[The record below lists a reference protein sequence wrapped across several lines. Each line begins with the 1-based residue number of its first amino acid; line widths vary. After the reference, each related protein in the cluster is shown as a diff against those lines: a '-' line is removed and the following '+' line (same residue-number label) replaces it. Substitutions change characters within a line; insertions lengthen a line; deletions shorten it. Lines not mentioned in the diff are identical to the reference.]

1 MTINTYQIRN
11 VLKVYGNQLKK
22 RSNFLDGGKEP
33 VRPSSDFVEISVE
46 ARRRQVLSQLSDR
59 LVAQL
64 RSQERQDRSSQ
75 EGPTGGLSSVGGGEE
90 YALEGGNRYEN
101 R

>member
-1 MTINTYQIRN
+1 MTISAYQIRN
-11 VLKVYGNQLKK
+11 VLRVYGNQLKK
-22 RSNFLDGGKEP
+22 RSHFLDGGIDP

-64 RSQERQDRSSQ
+64 RSQGGQDRSSQ
-75 EGPTGGLSSVGGGEE
+75 QGPAVSLPPVVGEE
-90 YALEGGNRYEN
+90 E
-101 R
+101 

>member
-1 MTINTYQIRN
+1 MTISTYQIRN
-11 VLKVYGNQLKK
+11 VLRVYGNQLKK
-22 RSNFLDGGKEP
+22 RSNFLDGGIDP

-64 RSQERQDRSSQ
+64 RSQGEQDRSSQ
-75 EGPTGGLSSVGGGEE
+75 EGPTGALPQVEGEE
-90 YALEGGNRYEN
+90 E
-101 R
+101 

>member
-1 MTINTYQIRN
+1 MTISTYQIRN
-11 VLKVYGNQLKK
+11 VLRVYGNQLKK
-22 RSNFLDGGKEP
+22 RSNFLDGGIDP

-64 RSQERQDRSSQ
+64 RSREGQDRSSQ
-75 EGPTGGLSSVGGGEE
+75 EGPTGALPPVEGGEE
-90 YALEGGNRYEN
+90 
-101 R
+101 

>member
-1 MTINTYQIRN
+1 MTISTYQIRN
-11 VLKVYGNQLKK
+11 VLRVYGNQLKR
-22 RSNFLDGGKEP
+22 RSNFLDGGIDP

-64 RSQERQDRSSQ
+64 RSQDGRDRSSQ
-75 EGPTGGLSSVGGGEE
+75 EAPAGGLLAMEGEE
-90 YALEGGNRYEN
+90 A
-101 R
+101 

>member
-1 MTINTYQIRN
+1 MTISTYQIRN
-11 VLKVYGNQLKK
+11 VLRVYGNQLKK
-22 RSNFLDGGKEP
+22 RSNFLDGGIDP

-59 LVAQL
+59 LVTQL

-75 EGPTGGLSSVGGGEE
+75 QGAAFGLLPVEGREE
-90 YALEGGNRYEN
+90 
-101 R
+101 